1 MRRYLAAAIILA
13 MASSVVVLAGG
24 GDGAD
29 PKEALQALQDFI
41 GTWNGSGTSE
51 KDRSVI
57 WKEKVNWSWRFKGK
71 DAWLVMAFPQ
81 GKNFKRGEI
90 RYLPD
95 DERYQLTLENKEGKK
110 HVFLGQLKKSKLVL
124 ERKDAETK
132 ETQQIAM
139 NIAGG
144 GVRMVYAYFVKPE
157 NRTLFNKRFQVDFT
171 KEGESFGTAAK
182 KVECVVTGGLG
193 TMPVSY
199 NGATYYVCCSG
210 CRDAFNE
217 NPEKIIKEYL
227 AKKKKNQ

>member
-1 MRRYLAAAIILA
+1 MRRYLAAAIVLC
-13 MASSVVVLAGG
+13 MGVSVGVLAGG
-24 GDGAD
+24 GDAAD
-29 PKEALQALQDFI
+29 AKEALQALQDFI

-71 DAWLVMAFPQ
+71 DAWLVMSFPQ
-81 GKNFKRGEI
+81 GKHYKRGEM
-90 RYLPD
+90 RFLPD
-95 DERYQLTLENKEGKK
+95 QERYQLTLEDKEKK
-110 HVFLGQLKKSKLVL
+110 KQVFVGQLKKTKLVL
-124 ERKDAETK
+124 ERKDAESK

-144 GVRMVYAYFVKPE
+144 GVRMIYAYSVKPE
-157 NRTLFNKRFQVDFT
+157 NRTLYNKRFQVDFT

-199 NGATYYVCCSG
+199 NGVTYYVCCSG

-227 AKKKKNQ
+227 AKKKKGQ

>member
-1 MRRYLAAAIILA
+1 MSLSVGILA
-13 MASSVVVLAGG
+13 SG
-24 GDGAD
+24 GDAPD
-29 PKEALQALQDFI
+29 AKEALQALQDFI

-71 DAWLVMAFPQ
+71 DAWLVMSFP
-81 GKNFKRGEI
+81 KAKYYKRGEM

-95 DERYQLTLENKEGKK
+95 SERYQLTLEDKEGKK
-110 HVFLGQLKKSKLVL
+110 LVFAGQLKKTKLVL
-124 ERKDAETK
+124 ERRDAESK
-132 ETQQIAM
+132 ETQQLAM

-144 GVRMVYAYFVKPE
+144 GVRMVYAYSVKPE
-157 NRTLFNKRFQVDFT
+157 NRTLYYKRFQVDFT

-182 KVECVVTGGLG
+182 KIECVVTGGLG

-210 CRDAFNE
+210 CRDAFYE
-217 NPEKIIKEYL
+217 NPEKIIKEFL
-227 AKKKKNQ
+227 ARKKKGQ